1 VEGPQENTTEAKLA
15 PRSVLGRIGA
25 FWRNVCDAVGSPLV
39 ELYLSLRSILALSG
53 ECLKLIFFHKKQW
66 KIVFRQMYWVGNKSI
81 IFIMVTMAFLSMVSI
96 YQTATQISRILPDF
110 SLLGAGFIQI
120 MVKQFAPVMTALMI
134 ATKVGTGI
142 AAEIGTMAV
151 TEQVDALKMSNT
163 DPVRYLLV
171 PRVIACTVMV
181 PVLSVFA
188 TGVAILTG
196 MITANIGFEVQYDS
210 FWDLQW
216 LTWAEMG
223 LGLCKAFSFGFLIPI
238 ISAHAGF
245 QAYGGSEGVGTATTR
260 AVVNSSFAVIV
271 LDFVWSTI
279 GFTML

>member
-1 VEGPQENTTEAKLA
+1 M
-15 PRSVLGRIGA
+15 SVSSPNGAQGKPSLWARFIGG
-25 FWRNVCDAVGSPLV
+25 WRNLCDAVGTPLV
-39 ELYLSLRSILALSG
+39 DLYLSMRSLGALSK
-53 ECLKLIFFHKKQW
+53 ETLRLIFFHKKDW
-66 KIVFRQMYWVGNKSI
+66 KVIRRQLYWVGNKSL

-96 YQTATQISRILPDF
+96 YQTATQIARILPDF

-120 MVKQFAPVMTALMI
+120 MVKQFAPVLTALMI

-171 PRVIACTVMV
+171 PRVIACTIMV
-181 PVLSVFA
+181 PALSVIA
-188 TGVAILTG
+188 TGVAIITG
-196 MITANIGFEVQYDS
+196 MVTANIGFEVQYDS

-216 LTWAEMG
+216 LSWPE
-223 LGLCKAFSFGFLIPI
+223 LGIGVCKAFSFGFLIPI

-279 GFTML
+279 GFVVF